1 DAARRRAP
9 IVRSRRR
16 RHSRR
21 AAPRASPSSHQ
32 ANPPTTTKSEI
43 RSTRYRER
51 AKPETGEHP
60 FHCRRSTAGPCGL
73 LSDGRMPDY
82 YARLIPHLNGPHRD
96 LALRKQHLG
105 LYDGLF
111 VREAGKFL
119 NGYDMAASEEIAPH
133 VMLPI
138 WSPPGSQRLDGGP
151 FGAPC
156 HAAEYTQG
164 RQRCARAGR

>member
-60 FHCRRSTAGPCGL
+60 FHCRWSTTGPCGL

-82 YARLIPHLNGPHRD
+82 YARLIPYLKGPHRD
-96 LALRKQHLG
+96 LALRKQDLG
-105 LYDGLF
+105 LSDGLF
-111 VREAGKFL
+111 VD
-119 NGYDMAASEEIAPH
+119 Y
-133 VMLPI
+133 
-138 WSPPGSQRLDGGP
+138 
-151 FGAPC
+151 C

-164 RQRCARAGR
+164 ASDARAPSAHRLDGLLGFEGLGFANVT